1 MKEKYTPTDA
11 ARILVRWLTPLF
23 YLSIAQLLLGYL
35 TKDTVLSVLPWL
47 EYPAFA
53 LSALCGAASAVC
65 LWMCAAVHDRYQK
78 AAVFTG
84 LGVLM
89 DAVVRFS
96 ANRYVDLMVGYPAL
110 VVATFG
116 VFLTYTAH
124 AAILND
130 RDSRLAARFREL
142 WRYTLVT
149 VVAMFLSPFLARASG
164 IMALL
169 LLLAATVGNIVVTIV
184 AIVSLRQMLRILERD
199 SMTR

>member
-11 ARILVRWLTPLF
+11 SRILVRWLTPLF
-23 YLSIAQLLLGYL
+23 YLSIAQFLLGYL

-47 EYPAFA
+47 KYPAFA

-65 LWMCAAVHDRYQK
+65 LWMCASVHDRYQK

-124 AAILND
+124 AAILDD
-130 RDSRLAARFREL
+130 RDNSLAARFREL

-149 VVAMFLSPFLARASG
+149 VAAMFLSPFLARASG

>member
-53 LSALCGAASAVC
+53 LSALC
-65 LWMCAAVHDRYQK
+65 AAVHDRYQK

-84 LGVLM
+84 LSVLM

-124 AAILND
+124 AAILDD
-130 RDSRLAARFREL
+130 RDNGLAARFREL

-149 VVAMFLSPFLARASG
+149 VTAMFLSPFLARASG

-199 SMTR
+199 SMVR

>member
-47 EYPAFA
+47 KYP
-53 LSALCGAASAVC
+53 ALCGAASAVC
-65 LWMCAAVHDRYQK
+65 LWMCASVHDRYQK

-124 AAILND
+124 AAILDD
-130 RDSRLAARFREL
+130 RDNSLAARFREL

-149 VVAMFLSPFLARASG
+149 VAAMFLSPFLARASG

>member
-1 MKEKYTPTDA
+1 
-11 ARILVRWLTPLF
+11 
-23 YLSIAQLLLGYL
+23 
-35 TKDTVLSVLPWL
+35 
-47 EYPAFA
+47 
-53 LSALCGAASAVC
+53 
-65 LWMCAAVHDRYQK
+65 MCAAVHDRYQK

-124 AAILND
+124 AAILDD
-130 RDSRLAARFREL
+130 RDNSLAARFREL

-149 VVAMFLSPFLARASG
+149 VTAMFLSPFLARASG

-169 LLLAATVGNIVVTIV
+169 LLLAATVGNIIVTIA

>member
-11 ARILVRWLTPLF
+11 SCILVRWLTPLF
-23 YLSIAQLLLGYL
+23 YLSIAQFLLGYL

-47 EYPAFA
+47 KYPAFA

-65 LWMCAAVHDRYQK
+65 LWMCASVHDRYQK

-124 AAILND
+124 AAILDD
-130 RDSRLAARFREL
+130 RDNSLAARFREL

-149 VVAMFLSPFLARASG
+149 AAAMFLSPFLARASG

-199 SMTR
+199 SMAR